1 MTFDAKID
9 YLLVEYYAEINHELH
24 ELHELHEF

>member
-1 MTFDAKID
+1 VAFAAKIY
-9 YLLVEYYAEINHELH
+9 YLFVQYSAEINHELH